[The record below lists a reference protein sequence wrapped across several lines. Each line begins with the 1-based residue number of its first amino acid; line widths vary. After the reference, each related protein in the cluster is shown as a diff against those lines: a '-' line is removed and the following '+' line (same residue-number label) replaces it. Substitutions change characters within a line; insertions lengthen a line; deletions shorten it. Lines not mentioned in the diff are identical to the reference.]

1 MSTFYVQV
9 SRDAMV
15 GAVLKIKALNEDQA
29 KEIAEKKAIDVSSGD
44 WYVLDHEFHKDKIET
59 DII

>member
-1 MSTFYVQV
+1 MSTFHVQV

-15 GAVLKIKALNEDQA
+15 GSVLRIEAANEDRA
-29 KEIAEKKAIDVSSGD
+29 KEIAEKEAVNIRAGD

>member
-1 MSTFYVQV
+1 MSTFHVQV

-15 GAVLKIKALNEDQA
+15 GSVLKIKAINEDQA
-29 KEIAEKKAIDVSSGD
+29 KEIAVKEAINIRSGD